1 MASITER
8 QTNLIRAMQA
18 QNFEQFFD
26 GDAKDAYE
34 TLTSAMESL
43 VNYQNSVIAMETQI
57 KFLRFVKEGQDFRD
71 AVQQLDTNRRYKHDA
86 AIANLNILNR
96 ICDAYE
102 TERICPVDTSD
113 RHEAAKFIG
122 EWCNEMYQNGQNSN
136 QPQAEKTLNTSVI
149 HKRIA
154 DLDSR
159 FGTMCPNENSDEFS
173 L

>member
-1 MASITER
+1 MSSITER

-43 VNYQNSVIAMETQI
+43 VNYQNAVIAMETQMRL
-57 KFLRFVKEGQDFRD
+57 LRFTKEGQDFRD

-102 TERICPVDTSD
+102 TERICPIDTSD
-113 RHEAAKFIG
+113 RYEAAKFIG
-122 EWCNEMYQNGQNSN
+122 EWCNEMYQNGQNPN
-136 QPQAEKTLNTSVI
+136 QPQAEKTLNASVI
-149 HKRIA
+149 HKRMA
-154 DLDSR
+154 ELDSR
-159 FGTMCPNENSDEFS
+159 FGSMCPNENSDEFS